1 MKYPTQKKLMIIGFL
16 VIPVALMLIFLAYP
30 AASMLVYS
38 FTNWDGVLPDFSFI
52 GFENY
57 TRALTEDTL
66 WISLKNNLVYAVLGI
81 VQNVAALFMAVVLKK
96 KSRFNTISKF
106 IIFLPYVLNVT
117 AVAYMFNYIFD
128 FREGPIN
135 ILLRFL
141 DQEPVRFFSDANI
154 AIYTLVF
161 MSNWRWLGYTVIIY
175 IAAMQSIDAELY
187 EAAEI
192 DGADTW
198 TSFWRITL
206 PNIQLIVELQLF
218 LALIGS
224 LQAFTESLVLTKGG
238 PSHATYTFMYY
249 VIDSYTYFNDYGY
262 AAALSVLLILLIVI
276 ITRIQKVVLNQG
288 VLR

>member
-1 MKYPTQKKLMIIGFL
+1 MIIGFL